1 MPATS
6 ADFLAACVFYHVAL
20 PLSTEIA
27 GILRP
32 VCGFFA
38 FSPVNCPAG
47 TGGAEPRP
55 YRE

>member
-1 MPATS
+1 
-6 ADFLAACVFYHVAL
+6 LAACVFYHVAL

>member
-38 FSPVNCPAG
+38 FPPVNCPAG
-47 TGGAEPRP
+47 AGGAEPRT